1 MGPDPDPCF
10 GPFIQLETLNGIQ
23 NMVQKWVRKWVREGV
38 QKGDP
43 DDLFLTTLSDAFE
56 R

>member
-1 MGPDPDPCF
+1 MGPDMDLCF
-10 GPFIQLETLNGIQ
+10 GRFIQLGTLNGIQ

-38 QKGDP
+38 QKGVP